1 LTSSARLA
9 ASVIRRY
16 VRTVSPASYF
26 AVIDETGFAPRTPIR
41 QIGRTTRIDGAS
53 ARRSLYPVRDCAA
66 IEVSIQQH
74 RRVKSGLREKSA
86 RTSAVKAFYAS
97 LSFLCI
103 TFTTYRILSAKRIRN
118 SKSPWVGKPMS
129 LIDCTENEIASLMK
143 INKTRGKNALPAF
156 EICFFKI
163 QEYPIEGEI
172 GSALVWNVRENVSR
186 TIDCLRDQFER
197 GSGRRLTRLPFR
209 IIFNELPESFCK
221 RTLGKTQVWIRER
234 GGKEEGDS
242 RKQRCVSRT
251 RRERRR
257 SEELPAKNINNAF

>member
-1 LTSSARLA
+1 MALPLGGACILLGIVRLSRYRFSSTDALKAVYAKSLRVHRLLKLSMLRSRF
-9 ASVIRRY
+9 SV
-16 VRTVSPASYF
+16 
-26 AVIDETGFAPRTPIR
+26 
-41 QIGRTTRIDGAS
+41 
-53 ARRSLYPVRDCAA
+53 SL
-66 IEVSIQQH
+66 
-74 RRVKSGLREKSA
+74 
-86 RTSAVKAFYAS
+86 
-97 LSFLCI
+97 
-103 TFTTYRILSAKRIRN
+103 TTYRILSAKRIRN

-172 GSALVWNVRENVSR
+172 GSALAWNVRENVSR

-197 GSGRRLTRLPFR
+197 GSGRCLTRLPFR